1 MKKTFISMIAFL
13 MLFSLNAN
21 AGTFSGANV
30 NDFILKNE
38 ISDNKNQRKIKTV
51 QKFLSTKIG
60 KWVIKKT
67 IKKFQKNQI
76 KNDIK
81 NDIKSKKTT
90 KNRRGVAI
98 LSLGAALLMGGIV
111 LLFTGYTLL
120 GIILGVLGLAII
132 IIFVYLILLI
142 GNAFSQYKGF

>member
-1 MKKTFISMIAFL
+1 MKKIFVLLIAFL

-30 NDFILKNE
+30 NDFIPKNE
-38 ISDNKNQRKIKTV
+38 ISDVKKSKKIKTI
-51 QKFLSTKIG
+51 QKLLSTKVG
-60 KWVIKKT
+60 KWLVKKT
-67 IKKFQKNQI
+67 IKKLQKNQQ
-76 KNDIK
+76 K
-81 NDIKSKKTT
+81 NDIKSKKMT
-90 KNRRGVAI
+90 KNRRGVVI
-98 LSLGAALLMGGIV
+98 LSLGAALLIGGIV

-132 IIFVYLILLI
+132 VVFVYLILLI